1 MLLEDKLARRLNF
14 TPRIRKLINN
24 RESAIATNVKTVKE

>member
-1 MLLEDKLARRLNF
+1 MLLEDKLARRLDF

-24 RESAIATNVKTVKE
+24 KEFAIAVNVETIKE